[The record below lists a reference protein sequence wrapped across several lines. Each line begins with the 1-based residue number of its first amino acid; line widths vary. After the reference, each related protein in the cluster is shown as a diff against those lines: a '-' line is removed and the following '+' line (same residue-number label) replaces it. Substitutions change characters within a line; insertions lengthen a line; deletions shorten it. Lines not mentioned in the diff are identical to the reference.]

1 MNSLFSDR
9 YNIPNNRIKTYA
21 IAKDMYIKL
30 YRVCQKYRR
39 NMAYSYPSKH
49 YWNENLIIG
58 VSDWDVNTTIKY
70 LIPDLYYDV
79 YEFRPRRGL
88 IRPKYNQYALLDYI
102 EFVAKNIRTISE
114 VKTSSDGLDVL
125 IFDDSEKDFRLFREE
140 INNIFS
146 ITGLQY
152 NLTLEKKIERLTSYD
167 EIVESSFD
175 QVSIVHE
182 SGLRQLLFEAVQLYK
197 NPRPDINKLALDK
210 VWDAF
215 ERLKTIYVDAD
226 IDKKHSV
233 AEVVSKVSCGRE
245 AYGKL
250 IDDEFKS
257 LTTIGNTFRIR
268 HHELD
273 KIDLCDDNY
282 VEYLFSRCFSLIALA
297 IKYI

>member
-1 MNSLFSDR
+1 M
-9 YNIPNNRIKTYA
+9 
-21 IAKDMYIKL
+21 
-30 YRVCQKYRR
+30 
-39 NMAYSYPSKH
+39 
-49 YWNENLIIG
+49 
-58 VSDWDVNTTIKY
+58 
-70 LIPDLYYDV
+70 
-79 YEFRPRRGL
+79 
-88 IRPKYNQYALLDYI
+88 
-102 EFVAKNIRTISE
+102 
-114 VKTSSDGLDVL
+114 
-125 IFDDSEKDFRLFREE
+125 
-140 INNIFS
+140 
-146 ITGLQY
+146 
-152 NLTLEKKIERLTSYD
+152 TLEKKIERLTSYD

-245 AYGKL
+245 VYGKL

>member
-1 MNSLFSDR
+1 MDSLFSDR
-9 YNIPNNRIKTYA
+9 YNIPNNRMKTYA
-21 IAKDMYIKL
+21 IAKDMYVKL
-30 YRVCQKYRR
+30 FRVCQKYRR
-39 NMAYSYPSKH
+39 NMAYVYPSKH
-49 YWNENLIIG
+49 HWNENLIMG
-58 VSDWDVNTTIKY
+58 VSDWDINSTIKY
-70 LIPDLYYDV
+70 LIPDFYYDV

-114 VKTSSDGLDVL
+114 VKTSRDGLDIL
-125 IFDDSEKDFRLFREE
+125 MFDDSDKDFRLFRDE

-152 NLTLEKKIERLTSYD
+152 NLTLDKKIERITGYD
-167 EIVESSFD
+167 EIVDSSFR
-175 QVSIVHE
+175 QISIVNE
-182 SGLRQLLFEAVQLYK
+182 DGLRQLLFEAMQLYK
-197 NPRPDINKLALDK
+197 SPRLEINKMALDK
-210 VWDAF
+210 VWDAC
-215 ERLKTIYVDAD
+215 ERLKTIYVNAE

-233 AEVVSKVSCGRE
+233 AEVISKVSCGRE
-245 AYGKL
+245 SYGKL
-250 IDDEFKS
+250 IDDEFRC

-297 IKYI
+297 IKYV

>member
-1 MNSLFSDR
+1 MDDLFSSR

-30 YRVCQKYRR
+30 YGVCQKYRR

-58 VSDWDVNTTIKY
+58 VSDWDLNTTIKY

-102 EFVAKNIRTISE
+102 EFVAKNIRTIAE
-114 VKTSSDGLDVL
+114 VQTSSDGLDVL

-226 IDKKHSV
+226 IDKNI
-233 AEVVSKVSCGRE
+233 
-245 AYGKL
+245 L
-250 IDDEFKS
+250 
-257 LTTIGNTFRIR
+257 
-268 HHELD
+268 
-273 KIDLCDDNY
+273 
-282 VEYLFSRCFSLIALA
+282 
-297 IKYI
+297 